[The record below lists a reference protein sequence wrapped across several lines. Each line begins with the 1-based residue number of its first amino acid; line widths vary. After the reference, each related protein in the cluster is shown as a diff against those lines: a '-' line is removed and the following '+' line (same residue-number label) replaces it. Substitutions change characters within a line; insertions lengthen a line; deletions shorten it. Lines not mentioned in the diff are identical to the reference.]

1 MYTKYFLIV
10 IALLIGGLLSV
21 QGSINSHLGAYLKHP
36 IQASFVNFLVGT
48 ITLFILNI
56 ILKTEIPA
64 AKELMRVPAY
74 LFFGG
79 VLGAIYVTSA
89 VVLIPR
95 IGVTSMLAASIAG
108 QLIISS
114 IIDHFGFFNIPVHPI
129 SFGRIAGIA
138 LLATGIFLIQRF

>member
-1 MYTKYFLIV
+1 MYTKYILII

-21 QGSINSHLGAYLKHP
+21 QGSINSHLGALLKHP
-36 IQASFVNFLVGT
+36 LQAAFVNFFVGT
-48 ITLFILNI
+48 VALFFLNI
-56 ILKTEIPA
+56 FLKTE
-64 AKELMRVPAY
+64 VPATRELVNIPFY
-74 LFFGG
+74 LFLGG
-79 VLGAIYVTSA
+79 LMGAIYVTSA

-114 IIDHFGFFNIPVHPI
+114 FIDHFGFFNVPVHPV
-129 SFGRIAGIA
+129 SVGRVAGII